1 VAAIWA
7 AATARQQSAMPCWH
21 GCKTFLDVY
30 RLSRKGMDMTF
41 SHIEQALE
49 VAAKPLELAV
59 ILPTYNERKN
69 LRPLVARLDAALAGI
84 RWEAIYVDDNS
95 PDGTADEA
103 RAIGLED
110 PRIRVIQRIGRRG
123 LASAAI
129 EGMLSTAAPFVA
141 VMDADLQHDPALLRD
156 MLATVSSNQCDVAV
170 ASRFAEGA
178 STEEWGRPD
187 RVKASG
193 LANRIA
199 RKVTGVTL
207 SDPMSGYFLL
217 RAEVLR
223 KDAHRLSG
231 VGFKILLD
239 ILATVDQ
246 PLRVKDFPMSFAAR
260 AEGESKLDRTVVFEF
275 LVGLYDKWL
284 GRYIPTRFALFGT
297 IGAVGVVV
305 HMAVLAVVLALF
317 GSTFKGHLFSAFEIG
332 QTIAALVAMTF
343 NFFLNNSL
351 TYADKRLKGVAA
363 KAKGWLKFGLTC
375 SVGLLANVGIA
386 AVLVRF
392 GFHEYP
398 AAITGIVI
406 GSVWNFALSS
416 KFVWGKY

>member
-1 VAAIWA
+1 MTHARLEAAIDA
-7 AATARQQSAMPCWH
+7 AGQRDS
-21 GCKTFLDVY
+21 G
-30 RLSRKGMDMTF
+30 
-41 SHIEQALE
+41 
-49 VAAKPLELAV
+49 PLELAI
-59 ILPTYNERKN
+59 ILPTFNERSN
-69 LRPLVARLDAALAGI
+69 LRPMVARLDQALAGI
-84 RWEAIYVDDNS
+84 RWEAVYVDDNS

-103 RAIGLED
+103 RAIALED
-110 PRIRVIQRIGRRG
+110 PRIRVIHRIGRRG

-129 EGMLSTAAPFVA
+129 EGMLATAAPHVA
-141 VMDADLQHDPALLRD
+141 VMDADHQHDPALLPG
-156 MLATVSSNQCDVAV
+156 MLAAVASGDYDIAV

-193 LANRIA
+193 FANAIA

-207 SDPMSGYFLL
+207 TDPMSGYFLL
-217 RAEVLR
+217 KADTLRA
-223 KDAHRLSG
+223 DAHRLSG

-239 ILATVDQ
+239 ILATVDTA
-246 PLRVKDFPMSFAAR
+246 LRVKEFPMSFAAR

-284 GRYIPTRFALFGT
+284 GRIIPTRFALFGT
-297 IGAVGVVV
+297 IGAAGVVV
-305 HMAVLAVVLALF
+305 HMAVLALVLGMF
-317 GSTFKGHLFSAFEIG
+317 GGSFKGHLLSAFEIG
-332 QTIAALVAMTF
+332 QTLAALVAMTF
-343 NFFLNNSL
+343 NFVLNNAL
-351 TYADKRLKGVAA
+351 TYADKRLTGFVPLLR
-363 KAKGWLKFGLTC
+363 GWLKFGLTC
-375 SVGLLANVGIA
+375 SIGLLANVGVA

-416 KFVWGKY
+416 RFVWGKY